1 MTSRH
6 GVHVTVQT
14 AFRIPEGLLASL
26 KDAAGR
32 DERTVTDCVNEA
44 IAEWLDRRDGARTS
58 PVTQRART

>member
-26 KDAAGR
+26 KDAAGQ

-44 IAEWLDRRDGARTS
+44 IAEWLDRR
-58 PVTQRART
+58 RARLAPPRSVSRP